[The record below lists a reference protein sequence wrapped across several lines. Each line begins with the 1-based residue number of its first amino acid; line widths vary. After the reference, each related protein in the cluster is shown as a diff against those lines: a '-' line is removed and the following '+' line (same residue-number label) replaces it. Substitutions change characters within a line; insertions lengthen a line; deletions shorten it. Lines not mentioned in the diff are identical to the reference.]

1 MKNPLAC
8 RHPVSRRALVLAVAG
23 MAVLPAHAEPA
34 APPLPVEVAAEA
46 PGSHLQGQGRLT
58 FLGMHIY
65 DARLWVGP
73 AFAAE
78 DFERQAFALELVYGR
93 SLDGKLIAERSLAEM
108 KKVGTVSD
116 AQAGRW
122 LAQMTRLFPDVD
134 RNDRITGLH
143 RPGELARFFVNG
155 KLCGDVA
162 DPEFARLFFGI
173 WLSPR
178 SSEPKLRQALLG
190 TARARP

>member
-1 MKNPLAC
+1 MKPP
-8 RHPVSRRALVLAVAG
+8 RHLPVSRRDLLRVAAC
-23 MAVLPAHAEPA
+23 MAVLPSARAQTA
-34 APPLPVEVAAEA
+34 ALPLPAEVAAEA

-73 AFAAE
+73 AFTAE

-93 SLDGKLIAERSLAEM
+93 SLDGELIAERSLAEM
-108 KKVGTVSD
+108 KKVGPVND
-116 AQAGRW
+116 AQAARW
-122 LAQMTRLFPDVD
+122 LAQMTRLFPDVEK
-134 RNDRITGLH
+134 NDRITGLH
-143 RPGELARFFVNG
+143 RPGESARFFLNG
-155 KLCGDVA
+155 KLRGDVA
-162 DPEFARLFFGI
+162 EPEFAKRFFGI

-190 TARARP
+190 PARNRP